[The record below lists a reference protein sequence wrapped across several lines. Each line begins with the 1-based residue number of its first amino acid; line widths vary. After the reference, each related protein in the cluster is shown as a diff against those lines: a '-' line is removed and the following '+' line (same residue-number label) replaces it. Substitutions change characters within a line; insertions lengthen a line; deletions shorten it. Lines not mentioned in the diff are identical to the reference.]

1 MGSAGGGSG
10 FLRRQRAPPAAPR
23 IQGDKWTLSPAGRN
37 RTRDV
42 VVFVSLRAQ
51 LCALDPGGARVPRAS
66 DLAWCPGASRF
77 TSLNLNFQVSKA
89 GIMRVP
95 TPGVPARI

>member
-1 MGSAGGGSG
+1 M
-10 FLRRQRAPPAAPR
+10 
-23 IQGDKWTLSPAGRN
+23 
-37 RTRDV
+37 
-42 VVFVSLRAQ
+42 VFVSLRAQ

-77 TSLNLNFQVSKA
+77 TSLNLNSQVSKA

-95 TPGVPARI
+95 TPGVPARIK